1 MKHNPLEMMLGAVVI
16 VAALF
21 FSILVFNISD
31 GRSVEGYEL
40 IARFDSV
47 DGLSEGSDVRLAGI
61 KIGKVMSQSLD
72 TETYLAIIKIV
83 IDEQI
88 KIPKDSVIQVV
99 SESLLGGRYMSIIP
113 GADESML
120 MPGEEIRYTQSAVN
134 IETLITRFAGGSD

>member
-1 MKHNPLEMMLGAVVI
+1 MKHNPLEMMLGAGVI

-61 KIGKVMSQSLD
+61 KVGKVVSQSLD
-72 TETYLAIIKIV
+72 SETYLAIIKIV

-88 KIPKDSVIQVV
+88 KVPKDSVIQVV
-99 SESLLGGRYMSIIP
+99 SESLLGGRYISIIP
-113 GADESML
+113 GADESIL